1 MSTADGD
8 VPVLGFRATRD
19 LEPGETILCV
29 RVRVRVRVRAMAAWR
44 ACNTETELSKV
55 YGVCLACRIFYI

>member
-29 RVRVRVRVRAMAAWR
+29 RVRVRVRVRARVR
-44 ACNTETELSKV
+44 ARARVRVRGSSSARKW
-55 YGVCLACRIFYI
+55 AR